1 MHGSVVFKGMCDVA
15 DPPMSAARFEAQPT
29 RPAARMS
36 IGDPPDGGDEVIAST
51 PEFYAPRRSPLPRI
65 LHGVRILVV
74 DDDPDTTDL
83 FATALSACGAD
94 VVTTLGAREA
104 LRMLAAR
111 PLDAVVTD
119 IAMPGADGYWLVR
132 EIRGLA
138 DVRARALPVV
148 AVTAFGREHSRAR
161 ALAAG
166 FVDHLVKPVEPEAL
180 CVAVARAIGRLDRSS

>member
-1 MHGSVVFKGMCDVA
+1 MCVA
-15 DPPMSAARFEAQPT
+15 DPIHPSTRSEASRARSYRR
-29 RPAARMS
+29 RPARS
-36 IGDPPDGGDEVIAST
+36 STGDPPGGADEFLAGGS
-51 PEFYAPRRSPLPRI
+51 EFAAPRRSPLPRI
-65 LHGVRILVV
+65 LHGVCVLVV

-104 LRMLAAR
+104 LSILTAR
-111 PLDAVVTD
+111 PPDAVVTD

-132 EIRGLA
+132 EIRQLA
-138 DVRARALPVV
+138 DARARDLPVV

-161 ALAAG
+161 TLAAG

-180 CVAVARAIGRLDRSS
+180 CGAVARALGRSDRPS

>member
-1 MHGSVVFKGMCDVA
+1 MRDLA
-15 DPPMSAARFEAQPT
+15 DPPTSAARCEALPA
-29 RPAARMS
+29 RPAVRMS
-36 IGDPPDGGDEVIAST
+36 IGDPPGGGDDDLFAAT
-51 PEFYAPRRSPLPRI
+51 PEFSAPRRSPLPRI

-104 LRMLAAR
+104 LSMLAAR
-111 PLDAVVTD
+111 ALDAVVTD

-138 DVRARALPVV
+138 DARVRDLPVV

-166 FVDHLVKPVEPEAL
+166 FVDHLVKPVEPAAL
-180 CVAVARAIGRLDRSS
+180 CVAVARALGRSGRPS